1 MGNPLGISERQK
13 GLKENKDRKDIDTWN
28 LKI

>member
-1 MGNPLGISERQK
+1 MGNPLGISERLK
-13 GLKENKDRKDIDTWN
+13 DLKENKDRKDIDTWN

>member
-1 MGNPLGISERQK
+1 MGNPLGISERLK
-13 GLKENKDRKDIDTWN
+13 GLKKNKDRKDIDTWN